1 MTLILYGVVSFMSL
15 KFAFGLEAPGTH
27 LIEGWMGPRAR
38 LEVVAERNRSPSL
51 PLPGTEPRFLARSL
65 VYKLSDIVQLVGW
78 FVG

>member
-1 MTLILYGVVSFMSL
+1 
-15 KFAFGLEAPGTH
+15 